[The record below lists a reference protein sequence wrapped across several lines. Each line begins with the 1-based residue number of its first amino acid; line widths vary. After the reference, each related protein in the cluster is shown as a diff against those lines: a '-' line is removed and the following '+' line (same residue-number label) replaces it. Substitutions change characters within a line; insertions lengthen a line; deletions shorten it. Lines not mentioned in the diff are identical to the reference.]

1 MEETPSATPVEH
13 STSELQP
20 RVDEAVKRVRETGT
34 DLRNVEI
41 KAAQG
46 GLPQSVKNSA
56 CAFANTHGGLVLLGL
71 GDSDFQPV
79 RIDAA
84 KLAKDLASTF
94 ADDLEPPLR
103 PDIDIAN
110 VDGRLVVA
118 ALIDELPA
126 GRKPC
131 YVKKRGLEGGS
142 YTRTHDGDR
151 RLSSYEIHVLMSG
164 RGQPLDDVATVDGA
178 RRSDLDD
185 ELVASLLARIRQRRG
200 PALTNADDDDVLRM
214 LRVLVGDGLEP
225 SVTLAGLM
233 SLGRYPQQFLPQ
245 LNVTYVAFPT
255 TTGDPLEDGT
265 RFLDNESID
274 GPIPAMVTAA
284 QAAVRRNSTR
294 RAVVSGEGRQDVW
307 EYPDE
312 AVREIVVNALLHR
325 DYHQLAHGAQ
335 VRIEAYPDRLR
346 VTSPGGFHGDINH
359 TRLFTEP
366 LTSSRNSHL
375 AKLLEDVEIP
385 RTNRTVCE
393 NRGSGLVAVAR
404 ELGRAGLARPDLV
417 DGISET
423 TMTIRATAPAA
434 RSRQQPDRTS
444 QEAEPGR
451 LIRVRATDSM
461 PPILSTGAA
470 TDPRDHIREL
480 LTDGPLPTRALAE
493 ALGMTP
499 QGALRHLHKMEEA
512 GEVEQTEASRRSPLN
527 RWRLTESRKPAE

>member
-1 MEETPSATPVEH
+1 MDEMPPARPVEH

-20 RVDEAVKRVRETGT
+20 RVDDAVKRVREAGT
-34 DLRNVEI
+34 DLQNVEI

-46 GLPQSVKNSA
+46 GLPRSVKNSA

-94 ADDLEPPLR
+94 ADDLEPPIR
-103 PDIDIAN
+103 PEIDIAH
-110 VDGRLVVA
+110 VDGHPIVVA
-118 ALIDELPA
+118 LVDELPP

-142 YTRTHDGDR
+142 FTRTHDGDR
-151 RLSSYEIHVLMSG
+151 RLSSYEIHVLVSG
-164 RGQPLDDVATVDGA
+164 RGQPLDDAAAVDGA
-178 RRSDLDD
+178 RRTDLDD

-200 PALTNADDDDVLRM
+200 PALTNADDEDVLRM
-214 LRVLVGDGLEP
+214 LRVLTGDGPEP

-255 TTGDPLEDGT
+255 TTGEPLEDGT

-274 GPIPAMVTAA
+274 GPIPSMVAAA

-294 RAVVSGEGRQDVW
+294 RAVVSGDGRQDVW

-325 DYHQLAHGAQ
+325 DYHPLAHGAQ

-404 ELGRAGLARPDLV
+404 ELHNAGLAPPEFV
-417 DGISET
+417 DRISET
-423 TMTIRATAPAA
+423 TMTVQAA
-434 RSRQQPDRTS
+434 GPDPRSSQLPDRTGKES
-444 QEAEPGR
+444 EPGP
-451 LIRVRATDSM
+451 LIRVPTTDSK
-461 PPILSTGAA
+461 PPFLSTGAA
-470 TDPRDHIREL
+470 TDPRAHIREL
-480 LTDGPLPTRALAE
+480 LTNGPLPTRTLAE

-499 QGALRHLHKMEEA
+499 QGALRHLHKMEDA
-512 GEVEQTEASRRSPLN
+512 GEVEQTESSRRSPLN
-527 RWRLTESRKPAE
+527 RWRLTESRDTN